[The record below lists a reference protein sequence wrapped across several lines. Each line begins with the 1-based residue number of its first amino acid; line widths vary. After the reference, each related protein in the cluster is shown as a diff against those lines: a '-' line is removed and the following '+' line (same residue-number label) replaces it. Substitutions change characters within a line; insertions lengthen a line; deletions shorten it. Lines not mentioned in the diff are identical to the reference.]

1 MKRAHPTRPQPIRL
15 ASGPLRLTRG
25 LPLILTKLVPPRSPG
40 ELLRRPRLLERLDP
54 VRLRRLALVSAGAGF
69 GKTTLLAQWHHCLAE
84 QGERVAWLSLDE
96 DDDSPWQFIPYL
108 LQALRPLHQ
117 DWDPGFWQRLE
128 QHTPTSPQ
136 QLLAELINQLHDCP
150 HDLFL
155 IIDDFHVIDDRGVH
169 DALGY
174 LLAHAPPAL
183 HLIIG
188 SRFRPRLALSRLQ
201 AEDQLVEVGDQELRF
216 TLEEARGYFNETLAV
231 PLSGQDTQRL
241 LSLTEGWIAGMK
253 IASLSP
259 GLRDDPA
266 RLIDNLRG
274 GTRAITRY
282 LKEVV
287 FDPLPVEVFD
297 FLLRTS
303 ILGRLNAGLCNAVTE
318 RDDGEAMLEWIERHN
333 LFLSALDEHG
343 AWFRY
348 HPLLRE
354 TLGNRLRR
362 CAGIDIKQLHERASG
377 WFVEQR
383 LWAEA
388 VRHAL
393 VAGKPIGS
401 PGQDGASAQ
410 SLAEEGDIDTLVRW
424 MHHLPVSLDP
434 SRIDLQLN
442 LAWALAHYFRFDEA
456 RQLLDNLDQ
465 LVAGHRA
472 GLRRSTWVK
481 LRVVRAICEA
491 FSENIAESLAL
502 VEPLLQEVP
511 CGDTWVDGLVCNIL
525 SYCHVVEQRYAE
537 ALAVQRHMPGPDA
550 PLGNLFVSVY
560 RAFII
565 AQCHLCQGDLD
576 AAERHA
582 RQALLQAER
591 YTGAQSSSSATLAP
605 LLAEIAYER
614 GEHDQLAPLLADKLD
629 QIDRF
634 SPPDG
639 LRRCY
644 VSLARQA
651 LCNGAPH
658 QAERLLEHALQLAI
672 ARRWR
677 RLQALLLAEQARV
690 RLLQGD
696 YPAAEQLQQQLERL
710 APLARIDAE
719 HPCQRAIAQHAL
731 LGRSRLLLAA
741 GQAAQAAKLLG
752 RLVAE
757 QESRHDWLA
766 AARLRVLWARA
777 LWQADESDKACTA
790 LQPALRLAGRQRLER
805 SLLDAGDEL
814 LPLLSR
820 LQKKLPARHE
830 TGEILARLLERHPQ
844 ADERQRQGHTTRQ
857 GLSERECQALR
868 LVAEGQSN
876 KEIARSLDISTETVK
891 WHLKNIYGKLNVT
904 SRTQAIGRAQ
914 ELGLLE

>member
-1 MKRAHPTRPQPIRL
+1 M
-15 ASGPLRLTRG
+15 RLTRG
-25 LPLILTKLVPPRSPG
+25 LPLILTKFVPPRSPG
-40 ELLRRPRLLERLDP
+40 VLLQRPRLLEQLDR

-84 QGERVAWLSLDE
+84 QGESVAWLSLDE
-96 DDDSPWQFIPYL
+96 DDDNPWQFLPYL
-108 LQALRPLHQ
+108 LHALRPLYQ
-117 DWDPGFWQRLE
+117 GWDADFWQRLE
-128 QHTPTSPQ
+128 EHTPTSPQ
-136 QLLAELINQLHDCP
+136 QLLTELINQLHDCP

-169 DALGY
+169 DALGH

-201 AEDQLVEVGDQELRF
+201 AQDQLVEVGDQDLRF
-216 TLEEARGYFNETLAV
+216 TLEEARGYFNETVAV

-259 GLRDDPA
+259 GLRDDPGQ
-266 RLIDNLRG
+266 LIDNLRG

-303 ILGRLNAGLCNAVTE
+303 ILGRLHAGLCNAVTG
-318 RDDGEAMLEWIERHN
+318 RDDGEAMLEWIEQRN

-354 TLGNRLRR
+354 TLGSRLRR
-362 CAGIDIKQLHERASG
+362 CAEIDIKQLHERASG

-393 VAGKPIGS
+393 AAGKPVGS

-410 SLAEEGDIDTLVRW
+410 SLAEEGDIGTLVHW
-424 MHHLPVSLDP
+424 MHHLPLSLDP

-442 LAWALAHYFRFDEA
+442 LAWALAHYFRFDES

-465 LVAGHRA
+465 LVADHRS

-491 FSENIAESLAL
+491 FAENIPDSLAM

-525 SYCHVVEQRYAE
+525 SYCHVVDQRYAD
-537 ALAVQRHMPGPDA
+537 ALAVQRHMPSPDA
-550 PLGNLFVSVY
+550 PLDNLFVSVY

-565 AQCHLCQGDLD
+565 AQSHLCQGDLD
-576 AAERHA
+576 EAEQHA

-591 YTGAQSSSSATLAP
+591 YTGPQSSSGATLAP

-614 GEHDQLAPLLADKLD
+614 GEDDLLDHLLADKLD

-644 VSLARQA
+644 VSLARKA
-651 LCNGAPH
+651 LRDGAPQ
-658 QAERLLEHALQLAI
+658 QAEHLLEHAQQLAI
-672 ARRWR
+672 ARRWQ
-677 RLQALLLAEQARV
+677 RLQALLLAEQV
-690 RLLQGD
+690 RLRLLRNDRPG
-696 YPAAEQLQQQLERL
+696 AEQLQQQLERL
-710 APLARIDAE
+710 APQAQVDSP
-719 HPCQRAIAQHAL
+719 HPCQRAIAQHAAV
-731 LGRSRLLLAA
+731 SRCRLALA
-741 GQAAQAAKLLG
+741 SGQGAQAGKLLG

-757 QESRHDWLA
+757 QENRHDRLA
-766 AARLRVLWARA
+766 AARLRVLWAQA
-777 LWQADESDKACTA
+777 LWQAGETDKACAT
-790 LQPALRLAGRQRLER
+790 LQPVLQLASQQRLQR
-805 SLLDAGDEL
+805 SLLDAGDDL
-814 LPLLSR
+814 LPLLTC

-830 TGEILARLLERHPQ
+830 ATATLAHLLENHP
-844 ADERQRQGHTTRQ
+844 AGDEPSRLHSPATRL
-857 GLSERECQALR
+857 GLSERESQALR
-868 LVAEGQSN
+868 LIAEGQSN

-904 SRTQAIGRAQ
+904 SRTQAMSRAR
-914 ELGLLE
+914 ELSLLG